1 MNKKKAKG
9 KKSGC
14 GRTSLWILL
23 LIILVVLVTVFVV
36 FSTFDDENAQDERFA
51 ELINREYNKNQ
62 FKNEITQT
70 DLTNFNNEIKRAVSN
85 TQAIFDENNN
95 LIGSEFFSENVDFT
109 NTLYLDNKQIA
120 IFYNYVIQT
129 ILSAE
134 YSDDYAISIYQLDF
148 TMQGNLIEYSAKFHI
163 IVSEISS
170 IAPVFIGSDMPDEIF
185 VTVNAQINIINNSV
199 LNVSVQINNLTGE
212 DNEYCINK
220 ILNSLSLNSDI
231 FEDLANSPF
240 EFLRNQRQIWQV
252 MIRFEDNQIII
263 N

>member
-1 MNKKKAKG
+1 MKKNKVKG

-23 LIILVVLVTVFVV
+23 LLIVVILVTVFVV
-36 FSTFDDENAQDERFA
+36 FANYGEENTQDERFV

-62 FKNEITQT
+62 FNNEITES
-70 DLTNFNNEIKRAVSN
+70 DIINFNNEIRGAVSN
-85 TQAIFDENNN
+85 SNTLFDENNN
-95 LIGSEFFSENVDFT
+95 LIGNEFFGADVNFT

-134 YSDDYAISIYQLDF
+134 YSDDFAIYIYQLDF

-170 IAPVFIGSDMPDEIF
+170 IAPIFIGSDMPDEIF
-185 VTVNAQINIINNSV
+185 VTLNAQINIINNSV